1 MRGLDADG
9 DDLARRGRVDGFP
22 DRVLEEV
29 VRADHLVGGEGAHDD
44 VRIPLVQDGCGQADG
59 GAGILGLAFQHQ
71 VGVLDLGQL
80 AAHRL
85 TVRVAGDNEDPIARQ
100 GLEPVV
106 GGTQQACCPSR

>member
-9 DDLARRGRVDGFP
+9 DDLAGRGGVDGLA

-71 VGVLDLGQL
+71 VRVLDLGQL
-80 AAHRL
+80 AADGRHGAQLPVTTRTRL
-85 TVRVAGDNEDPIARQ
+85 PAR
-100 GLEPVV
+100 GS
-106 GGTQQACCPSR
+106 SRS